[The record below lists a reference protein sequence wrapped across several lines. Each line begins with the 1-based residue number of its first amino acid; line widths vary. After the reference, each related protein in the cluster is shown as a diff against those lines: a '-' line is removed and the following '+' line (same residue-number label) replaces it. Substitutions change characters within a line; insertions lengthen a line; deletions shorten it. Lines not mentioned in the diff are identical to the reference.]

1 MKLRELYRTA
11 VEAGKGADL
20 RTAKQIDAVLK
31 GEKERYDNLDK
42 KGKTRFDKDRL
53 WNPYSDSRLL
63 FSADDL
69 EVKEMLWGL
78 DVEPAEV
85 LLADRMKEKGQRID
99 AIMAHHPQGAA
110 RPAFHEV
117 MHMMENLMEEFD
129 VPINVA
135 EDVLAPRIKEV
146 QRTVHPLNFNRTVDA
161 CRMLGVPMVC
171 LHSPC
176 DLLGQRFMQ
185 RLMDKERPER
195 VGDVI
200 DAMMELPEYDMAAR
214 YNSAPEIN
222 VGDSKRKAGR
232 VMIKFA
238 GGTAGPKEMY
248 ESLSRAGVG
257 TFVCM
262 HLPESHLEEAKKAHI
277 NIVVSGHTASDSLG
291 VNLMADIMEGK
302 GVKITPFSGL
312 LRVKRK

>member
-1 MKLRELYRTA
+1 MRLKALYRTA
-11 VEAGKGADL
+11 VEAGRSADL
-20 RTAKQIDAVLK
+20 RTAKQIDALL
-31 GEKERYDNLDK
+31 ESERERYKKLDA
-42 KGKTRFDKDRL
+42 KGKGRFDKDRL

-63 FSADDL
+63 FGAEDL
-69 EVKEMLWGL
+69 EIKEMLWGI
-78 DVEPAEV
+78 DVDPAEV
-85 LLADRMKEKGQRID
+85 LLADRLREKGRRID
-99 AIMAHHPQGAA
+99 ALMAHHPEGAA

-117 MHMMENLMEEFD
+117 MHLMENLMQEFD

-146 QRTVHPLNFNRTVDA
+146 QRAVHPVNFNRTVDA
-161 CRMLGVPMVC
+161 CRLLDVPFLC

-176 DLLGQRFMQ
+176 DLLGQKFVQ
-185 RLMDKERPER
+185 KLMDKERPEK

-200 DAMMELPEYDMAAR
+200 ESLMDLPEYDRAAR
-214 YNSAPEIN
+214 YNSVPEIN
-222 VGDSKRKAGR
+222 VGDKNKKAGR

-262 HLPESHLEEAKKAHI
+262 HLPENHLEDAKKAHI
-277 NIVVSGHTASDSLG
+277 NVIVSGHVASDSLG

-302 GVKITPFSGL
+302 GVKIAPFSGL
-312 LRVKRK
+312 LRVKRR